1 MRAAA
6 RFAVKTPISV
16 LLAASLGALLATS
29 CGKAPP
35 RAPNPTTPISER
47 RAIEII
53 GKGIRKEKLEPDE
66 ARDVKTTSGAL
77 VHVDVGINGRK
88 FGIAYLT
95 ENDLNRDDA
104 DRLPKKDPQRPRALV
119 VADGVGKDEGDTHV
133 LLLVDR
139 DYRYDDQVGEEHEST
154 SITAEATL
162 ERDVRDFVVLAKSKH
177 WE

>member
-1 MRAAA
+1 MNVFSIA
-6 RFAVKTPISV
+6 RPVAV
-16 LLAASLGALLATS
+16 LGLAALALVAAG
-29 CGKAPP
+29 CGKPPP

-53 GKGIRKEKLEPDE
+53 GKAIRKEKLQPAEG
-66 ARDVKTTSGAL
+66 RDLKTTAGAV
-77 VHVDVGINGRK
+77 VHVDVAVDERK

-95 ENDLNRDDA
+95 ENDLSA
-104 DRLPKKDPQRPRALV
+104 DGADNLPKKDPKRPRALV
-119 VADGVGKDEGDTHV
+119 VAEGTRNEADAHV
-133 LLLVDR
+133 LLLIDK
-139 DYRYDDQVGEEHEST
+139 DYRFDDQVGEEHEST